1 MNTNLRSSG
10 GQPKCNSPAW
20 RALRS
25 VFAALI
31 VGCAIYS
38 HDSSAVLL
46 LITNQN
52 EVEWFV
58 GGPAPSIAIGSD
70 GSFVVLACGA
80 ELTWVYENFPTIA
93 QRKLPAAKATPPA
106 LRSAHRALTVANSA
120 CVMWRGGDAT
130 FIADNIDM

>member
-1 MNTNLRSSG
+1 MNPNQRSSG

-46 LITNQN
+46 LITNHD

-58 GGPAPSIAIGSD
+58 GGQAPSIDIGSD

-93 QRKLPAAKATPPA
+93 QRKLPAAQATLPA
-106 LRSAHRALTVANSA
+106 RSAHRALTVANNA
-120 CVMWRGGDAT
+120 CVMWRGNDAT